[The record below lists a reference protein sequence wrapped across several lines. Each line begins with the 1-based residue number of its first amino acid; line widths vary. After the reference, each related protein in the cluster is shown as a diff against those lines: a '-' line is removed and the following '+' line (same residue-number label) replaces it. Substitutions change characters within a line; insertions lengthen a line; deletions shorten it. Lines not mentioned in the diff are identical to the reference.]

1 MIIAMACTC
10 NWYHYLA
17 VLIYSLLRTT
27 KTVDKIYLLLETDDI
42 EKIPELKKIK
52 EKYPFEIILLNFNNI
67 IDDYLNDDS
76 LNRNTKFSN
85 FTFARLCLPQLV
97 KEDKVL
103 YIDVDTIILKDLS
116 DLWDTNIDDYYIAGC
131 EDYGVF
137 ELDRYR
143 GKEGVFSNKYVN
155 AGVILINNKKIL
167 EDNLQIDFFALLNMY
182 KFIFPDQDVLNYICG
197 EKKLI
202 ISSIN
207 NYALGTTK
215 KVDDINDVRIIH
227 YVGDKKNWVHG
238 KKYSEFW
245 YDVEKDFYDEFG
257 FEDLM

>member
-1 MIIAMACTC
+1 MIT
-10 NWYHYLA
+10 
-17 VLIYSLLRTT
+17 
-27 KTVDKIYLLLETDDI
+27 
-42 EKIPELKKIK
+42 LK
-52 EKYPFEIILLNFNNI
+52 
-67 IDDYLNDDS
+67 
-76 LNRNTKFSN
+76 
-85 FTFARLCLPQLV
+85 
-97 KEDKVL
+97 
-103 YIDVDTIILKDLS
+103 ILKDLS